1 MNSPR
6 ELTPLFNPKSI
17 AVVGASADPA
27 KVSSRPLKFLLEH
40 GYQGRIYPI
49 NPKATEIMGLKCYP
63 SLGAVPEEI
72 DLVSIIVPAQAV
84 VGALEDCAAKGVKA
98 VSIITSGFA
107 ELGPQGRALQERI
120 REIARQHNI
129 ALSGPNSVGMHN
141 FKTKAIASISQ
152 LFERKDLLVG
162 PIAFIS
168 QSGAFGT
175 AICALAQAEK
185 IGFTYF
191 VSSGNEADL
200 ELADYID
207 YVVDDPQI
215 KVISGYVEGIKDGSK
230 FMAAADRAL
239 EAGKPIIMV
248 KVGRFGAGAR
258 AASSHTG
265 SMAGSDQV
273 YGAAFKQTG
282 VIRAF
287 DVQELLDYSSI
298 FALGQARRGENAAII
313 STSGG
318 AGVLMADK
326 CEELGLTVKEL
337 GESTKAEL
345 LKILPAFS
353 AVGNPVD
360 VTGQFLSMPGAIK
373 GCIEI
378 LDRDEQ
384 VDVIIL
390 FLALVWSQ
398 WEQIANDI
406 SNAARNTGKPVVVCW
421 VGAPQGALDIL
432 RANGVVNYP
441 EPVRCVKA
449 VHALLSYGRM
459 REHIIEGRLTS
470 AVFLE
475 PKVKEGPETL
485 SAAEIDRIKAR
496 LSDIRRAGRTMLTE
510 KESKDIL
517 QAYDIPVTREKLAR
531 DADQAVAL
539 AEEIGWPVAMKVSSP
554 DIPHKTEAKAIA
566 LNLTG
571 PDQVRVAFDKIWQN
585 AWSYNKEAVID
596 GVLVQEMLKPGTE
609 VIVGMSKDAQFGP
622 VLMFGLGGV
631 LVEIM
636 RDVSLR
642 VCPISSFDAET
653 MINEIKGAKLLQG
666 FRGAAPADLDSIKEI
681 LLRLSRLAL
690 DLQDYV
696 SEIDINPLV
705 VYEKG
710 HGAKAGDALISV
722 L

>member
-6 ELTPLFNPKSI
+6 ELAPLFDPKSI

-63 SLGAVPEEI
+63 SLRAVPEEI

-84 VGALEDCAAKGVKA
+84 VRVLEDCAAKGVKA

-282 VIRAF
+282 AIRAF

-298 FALGQARRGENAAII
+298 FALGQIHHGENVAII

-406 SNAARNTGKPVVVCW
+406 SNVARNTGKPVVVCW

-441 EPVRCVKA
+441 EPVRCVKG

-459 REHIIEGRLTS
+459 RERILEGRS
-470 AVFLE
+470 KEKE
-475 PKVKEGPETL
+475 PSEIL
-485 SAAEIDRIKAR
+485 AAAEMERIKDR

-517 QAYDIPVTREKLAR
+517 QAYGIPVTREKLAQ
-531 DADQAVAL
+531 DADQAVTL

-571 PDQVRVAFDKIWQN
+571 PDQVRAAFGEIWQN
-585 AWSYNKEAVID
+585 AWSYNKKAVID
-596 GVLVQEMLKPGTE
+596 GILVQEMLKPGTE
-609 VIVGMSKDAQFGP
+609 VIVGMSKDPQFGP

-642 VCPISSFDAET
+642 ICPISPFDAEA
-653 MINEIKGAKLLQG
+653 MINETKGAKLLQG
-666 FRGAAPADLDSIKEI
+666 FRGGAPADLDTIKEI
-681 LLRLSRLAL
+681 LLRMSRLAL
-690 DLQDYV
+690 DLRDYV

-705 VYEKG
+705 VYEKNF
-710 HGAKAGDALISV
+710 GAKAGDALIS
-722 L
+722 LL

>member
-1 MNSPR
+1 MKSPR
-6 ELTPLFNPKSI
+6 ELTPLFKPKSI

-27 KVSSRPLKFLLEH
+27 KVSGRPLKFLLEH

-63 SLGAVPEEI
+63 SLSAVPEEI

-84 VGALEDCAAKGVKA
+84 VGALEDCAAKRVKA

-107 ELGPQGRALQERI
+107 ELGPQGRVLQERI
-120 REIARQHNI
+120 REIARKHNI

-200 ELADYID
+200 ELADYIE
-207 YVVDDPQI
+207 YVIDDPEI
-215 KVISGYVEGIKDGSK
+215 KVISGYVEGIRDGSK
-230 FMAAADRAL
+230 FMAAANRAL

-273 YGAAFKQTG
+273 YQAAFSQTG

-298 FALGQARRGENAAII
+298 FAQGRACRGENAAII

-345 LKILPAFS
+345 LKILPGFS

-398 WEQIANDI
+398 GEQIANDI
-406 SNAARNTGKPVVVCW
+406 AGVARNTGKPVVVCW

-432 RANGVVNYP
+432 RVNGVVNYP

-449 VHALLSYGRM
+449 VHALLSHGRM
-459 REHIIEGRLTS
+459 RERIIEGRPTS
-470 AVFLE
+470 DVLARKEE
-475 PKVKEGPETL
+475 PAGL
-485 SAAEIDRIKAR
+485 SAAEIDKVKAY
-496 LSDIRRAGRTMLTE
+496 LSDTRRSGRTTLTE

-517 QAYDIPVTREKLAR
+517 QAYGIPVTREQLALN
-531 DADQAVAL
+531 ADQAVAL

-566 LNLTG
+566 LNLAG
-571 PDQVRVAFDKIWQN
+571 PEQVRAAFEEIWRN
-585 AWSYNKEAVID
+585 ALSYNKEALID
-596 GVLVQEMLKPGTE
+596 GVLVQEMLKTGTE

-622 VLMFGLGGV
+622 VVMFGLGGV

-642 VCPISSFDAET
+642 VCPVSPFDAEA
-653 MINEIKGAKLLQG
+653 MINETKGVKLLKG
-666 FRGAAPADLDSIKEI
+666 FRGSAPGDMDAVKEV
-681 LLRLSRLAL
+681 LLKLSRLAL
-690 DLQDYV
+690 DLKDYV

-710 HGAKAGDALISV
+710 HGAKAGDALIMLV
-722 L
+722 